1 MNQEININTLNTL
14 IALHRD
20 DPDTIEIIS
29 DALESFEKYHQAIYS
44 LEIRRKL
51 YAQGAIS
58 SETYR
63 EVVPELDGIRTRRHN
78 VLLSE
83 VNMLNRLADI
93 GRMTEQVRLP
103 NVGILC
109 DYYHLRFEEESP
121 DEPLKY
127 PGKIFHTHIAKLEK
141 RAYVTDLDGE
151 MPYMAE
157 YAKALR
163 AIGYEGGIS
172 TEAKHDPGWKWEEE
186 AAENLRMLK
195 LVFED

>member
-1 MNQEININTLNTL
+1 MNHEININTLNTL

-83 VNMLNRLADI
+83 VNMLNRLA
-93 GRMTEQVRLP
+93 EQAGLP
-103 NVGILC
+103 PV
-109 DYYHLRFEEESP
+109 
-121 DEPLKY
+121 Y
-127 PGKIFHTHIAKLEK
+127 PGEVSEERPIRTWVADAVLD
-141 RAYVTDLDGE
+141 YVRQVIDDRVT
-151 MPYMAE
+151 
-157 YAKALR
+157 
-163 AIGYEGGIS
+163 GG
-172 TEAKHDPGWKWEEE
+172 
-186 AAENLRMLK
+186 R
-195 LVFED
+195 